1 MGALAVSALTN
12 LGCYAL
18 NGSYLIPPPYGQ
30 YGTMNRNQFRDQGF
44 RNLDFSVTKQ
54 FKFKERFTAQFRAE
68 FFNILN
74 HPEFVNPAGGPGG
87 GGATLDPTLAG
98 SQNTSG
104 QGSVSSRTPRPG
116 ELQPSARLWRV
127 SCDSVGPEA
136 DFLIAPGNFGKLE
149 GAGRESG
156 PFFLRRAADIATEGP
171 RETCAW
177 ASSGWEL
184 NCSSVTKTGAKRQL
198 SKMSLHH
205 PVK

>member
-18 NGSYLIPPPYGQ
+18 NGAYLIPPPYGQ

-44 RNLDFSVTKQ
+44 RNLDFSVTKA

-74 HPEFVNPAGGPGG
+74 RPEFVNPAGGPGG

-104 QGSVSSRTPRPG
+104 QGLGFVANTPD
-116 ELQPSARLWRV
+116 Q
-127 SCDSVGPEA
+127 
-136 DFLIAPGNFGKLE
+136 
-149 GAGRESG
+149 
-156 PFFLRRAADIATEGP
+156 
-171 RETCAW
+171 
-177 ASSGWEL
+177 ASSNPVLG
-184 NCSSVTKTGAKRQL
+184 SGGSRAIQL
-198 SKMSLHH
+198 GLKLLF
-205 PVK
+205 